1 MKLCLLDAIARVQHE
16 EFLLLHVVQV
26 GILLGDIA
34 LDINVG
40 HDDALF

>member
-1 MKLCLLDAIARVQHE
+1 MGYFLLDAIARVQDE
-16 EFLLLHVVQV
+16 EFLLLLVHV